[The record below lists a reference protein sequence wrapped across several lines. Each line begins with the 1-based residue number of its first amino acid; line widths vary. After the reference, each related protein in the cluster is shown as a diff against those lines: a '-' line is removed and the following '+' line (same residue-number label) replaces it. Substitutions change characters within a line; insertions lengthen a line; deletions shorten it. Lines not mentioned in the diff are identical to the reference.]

1 MLDVMQIFGR
11 AGRPQFDTSG
21 EAIMITSAE
30 SLPRYLGMLQSQA
43 PMESQFI
50 GRLADHLNAE
60 IVSGTVTN
68 IAEAGAWFSYTFCY
82 VRMLRNPLA
91 YGITWD
97 EKEADPMLHDR
108 RQRLLETAA
117 QTLDDTR
124 MCRFDRRSGNL
135 AVTDLGRTASHYYI
149 LHESVDIYNE
159 LLRPHM
165 TEAEIFE
172 AICHSKEFENIKVR
186 DDELT
191 EMSHSKAFCPLEIKS
206 PVETTV
212 GKANLMLQ
220 AYISGHHFSSFTLIS
235 DSGYIS
241 QNAGRITRALFE
253 LCLKRDWPTLA
264 DQMLTICKA
273 VDQQLWWFQ
282 TPLRQFRQ
290 LDKGLCR
297 KLEESTR
304 ARKSAGSGA
313 NAGSAGELARLLDLD
328 ARELGQLV
336 NHHRAGPQLHA
347 LLRQLPAM
355 EMEASIQVLTT

>member
-1 MLDVMQIFGR
+1 M
-11 AGRPQFDTSG
+11 
-21 EAIMITSAE
+21 
-30 SLPRYLGMLQSQA
+30 
-43 PMESQFI
+43 
-50 GRLADHLNAE
+50 
-60 IVSGTVTN
+60 
-68 IAEAGAWFSYTFCY
+68 
-82 VRMLRNPLA
+82 
-91 YGITWD
+91 
-97 EKEADPMLHDR
+97 
-108 RQRLLETAA
+108 
-117 QTLDDTR
+117 
-124 MCRFDRRSGNL
+124 
-135 AVTDLGRTASHYYI
+135 
-149 LHESVDIYNE
+149 
-159 LLRPHM
+159 
-165 TEAEIFE
+165 
-172 AICHSKEFENIKVR
+172 R

-355 EMEASIQVLTT
+355 EMEASIQVLLLITSDFFLSRFFVSSTYSRLTTPYSLPPSLLLLVIIGVHPSAQPITSGILRVTLLLTPAFEWSDRIHGSVEPWWVWVEDGENEHIYHSEYVCCFSLAAD